1 MNQLKPETVKRLMRQ
16 NGKTI
21 RSLAAQM
28 NVSMTRVRQVRQV
41 RQVREEGVEGQEY
54 CRDWLEALTTI
65 TTGGP
70 DQATSLES

>member
-1 MNQLKPETVKRLMRQ
+1 MSQLQPETVRRLMRQ

-28 NVSMTRVRQVRQV
+28 NITMTRVRQLRN
-41 RQVREEGVEGQEY
+41 EGVEGEGY
-54 CRDWLEALTTI
+54 CRDWLEALTTR

-70 DQATSLES
+70 DPTTSLDS

>member
-1 MNQLKPETVKRLMRQ
+1 MNQLKPEMVKQLMRQ

-21 RSLAAQM
+21 RGLAAQM
-28 NVSMTRVRQVRQV
+28 NITMTRVRQVRL
-41 RQVREEGVEGQEY
+41 EGVTGQEY

>member
-28 NVSMTRVRQVRQV
+28 NITMTRV

-54 CRDWLEALTTI
+54 CRDWLEALTAVP
-65 TTGGP
+65 TGGP

>member
-1 MNQLKPETVKRLMRQ
+1 MNQLKPEMVKRLMRQ

-28 NVSMTRVRQVRQV
+28 NITMTRVRQVRL
-41 RQVREEGVEGQEY
+41 EGVTGQEH

-70 DQATSLES
+70 DQATSLGL

>member
-1 MNQLKPETVKRLMRQ
+1 MNQPQPETVKRLMRQ

-28 NVSMTRVRQVRQV
+28 NITMTRVRQVRA
-41 RQVREEGVEGQEY
+41 EGVEGQEY
-54 CRDWLEALTTI
+54 CRDWFEALTTI

-70 DQATSLES
+70 DQATSLEC